1 MLKIIQAEWKALR
14 RDKFMWGAIVVLTL
28 IAVIGSI
35 LRVGT
40 IPEYIR
46 DQSNELFTRISLSR
60 GEWVFTKGISDLNF
74 TILLVSPLV
83 SILLGRDFVNRSMEK
98 YILAGH
104 SRLKIFTVKIIECY
118 LIGCTLALIK
128 PLVGGIIYSIPW
140 FASQETLEIT
150 YILKEIGLKI
160 LRDMALLGVA
170 IVSTFVLKDFIR
182 PVLATFGFW
191 FVIGLFMMRMIA
203 SKPIGNIIYFEILTI
218 IISVVISYL
227 CFRKA
232 ELR

>member
-1 MLKIIQAEWKALR
+1 MLKIIQAEWNALR
-14 RDKFMWGAIVVLTL
+14 RDKFMWGAVVVLTI
-28 IAVIGSI
+28 IAVIGSV
-35 LRVGT
+35 LRVGM

-46 DQSNELFTRISLSR
+46 EQSTELSIRMSLSQ
-60 GEWVFTKGISDLNF
+60 GQWVFSKGISDSNF

-98 YILAGH
+98 YILVGH
-104 SRLKIFTVKIIECY
+104 SRLKIFMVKIIECY

-128 PLVGGIIYSIPW
+128 PLVGCIIYSMPW
-140 FASQETLEIT
+140 FISEDTIEIT
-150 YILKEIGLKI
+150 YVLKELGVKI

-170 IVSTFVLKDFIR
+170 IVATFALKDFIR
-182 PVLATFGFW
+182 PVLVIFGFW
-191 FVIGLFMMRMIA
+191 FVVALFMMRMIT
-203 SKPIGNIIYFEILTI
+203 SKPIGNIIYLEIITI

-227 CFRKA
+227 CFRKS